1 VVTLPSTS
9 KVSASG
15 ALIAEDAAHSNCT
28 FRDATSYWMLQ
39 AEQKETTT
47 PSIASKKGTV

>member
-1 VVTLPSTS
+1 M
-9 KVSASG
+9 
-15 ALIAEDAAHSNCT
+15 IAEDAAHSNCT

-47 PSIASKKGTV
+47 ASIASKKGTV